1 MKGNSAIQA
10 EYDGKLQ
17 QTHLGLGHVIPVTKN
32 KATKRYIQRG
42 DKGGWVSGW
51 HDADVQN

>member
-17 QTHLGLGHVIPVTKN
+17 QTHLGLGHVILVTKN